1 MEIKGKYVTAIIYTD
16 NIEGTALHQIEEL
29 CDQEFLQFQSTPPA
43 WGATA
48 TLSKNYLQSCCSLLF
63 RTKPTKYQ

>member
-43 WGATA
+43 WGAT
-48 TLSKNYLQSCCSLLF
+48 SCNKDS
-63 RTKPTKYQ
+63 